1 MKKLIYSLFI
11 ISASFSTF
19 ASNDF
24 GYNTT
29 INQNEFD
36 KVVQLEKY
44 LEKNQNVTLIDLKAK
59 NSELVNGLNLVED
72 ATISNLN
79 LNKNLPL
86 LGGFWW
92 GCCLGIVGLALVY
105 FITDNDKDVVRKA
118 FWGCLIG
125 TLLVGAGG
133 LLNPFGW

>member
-11 ISASFSTF
+11 ISTSFSTF